1 MTIQSFPKNIAEIDS
16 YLNCRALEYSQQELN
31 QQDFTEQEV
40 VEEYN
45 YQIKPQKGQKSRKCG
60 KGRSFKH
67 SMRKIGRTHSP
78 KLIKKER
85 AAKKSLRNKA
95 VKDMSKENR
104 KEMDGIVYDRFWE
117 VAFLNAMAEQKQHD
131 ISNTKYFHN
140 ILMEELMEVSDKL
153 NGARSKQT
161 DILVRQYMIDTME
174 EYNRMTGLLLKQVG
188 KNAMQYINQLVEE
201 QEKIG
206 SNYTGGYLHVL

>member
-1 MTIQSFPKNIAEIDS
+1 
-16 YLNCRALEYSQQELN
+16 
-31 QQDFTEQEV
+31 
-40 VEEYN
+40 
-45 YQIKPQKGQKSRKCG
+45 
-60 KGRSFKH
+60 
-67 SMRKIGRTHSP
+67 
-78 KLIKKER
+78 
-85 AAKKSLRNKA
+85 
-95 VKDMSKENR
+95 MSKENR
-104 KEMDGIVYDRFWE
+104 KEMHGIVYDTFWE
-117 VAFLNAMAEQKQHD
+117 EAYLNDMAEQKQQYDDID